1 MFLSCKTYSVFTAHA
16 RLMFRE
22 LVTIEDAVMAVTVME
37 CSMQVRR
44 QQKEKKIYIYVYIHQ
59 SFYILL
65 CCCIYY
71 VFLVAFICNH

>member
-1 MFLSCKTYSVFTAHA
+1 MCLSCKAYSVFTAHA

-44 QQKEKKIYIYVYIHQ
+44 QQKEEKNIF
-59 SFYILL
+59 FYILL
-65 CCCIYY
+65 CCIYY

>member
-1 MFLSCKTYSVFTAHA
+1 MYLSCKTYSVFTAHA

-44 QQKEKKIYIYVYIHQ
+44 QQKEKKEIYIYI
-59 SFYILL
+59 